1 MDSARYRL
9 AQMLL
14 FGKGVPK
21 DENYALKL
29 LEGQTQKITG
39 IGDPEFQIAEM
50 YKSGYDRSGNG
61 ADLEAATKFYGLSA
75 KKGNRGAQYFFGNLL
90 IDRKL
95 LQFDAFWGLVWIYL
109 AYEKN
114 MPALRS
120 T

>member
-95 LQFDAFWGLVWIYL
+95 LQFDAF
-109 AYEKN
+109 
-114 MPALRS
+114 
-120 T
+120 